1 MYRASWTTWFRAEER
16 GDDMRSLGRIWQT
29 ALWEWG
35 GAIRS
40 RRALVLLLLYLA
52 SAVLCM
58 NGTISV
64 LGKMEKELAVVLQLP
79 DVDET
84 GVVSAS
90 LWRSKPFN
98 RIVRSVVGE
107 SPVLDDIFGRHPV
120 ELLYAWFVF
129 FCAPLLAVLVAGT
142 RVSDDLRSGAVR
154 YMLVRETRLEW
165 SVGKYVG
172 QALMIAVAL
181 AASAVGAAAVAF
193 CRLPAGVA
201 ASLSLPML
209 GWGVRAWIYSLPW
222 IGLALGL
229 SHLTRSPGR
238 ATALGILAICLFG
251 ALPPLMDLLHSAAG
265 WPAAVT
271 QVRMLVPAGAEM
283 SLWRTSLVPLVSGSF
298 HLVTL
303 GFVYLMAGAAVF
315 GRSDV

>member
-1 MYRASWTTWFRAEER
+1 MRALRC
-16 GDDMRSLGRIWQT
+16 IWQT
-29 ALWEWG
+29 AVIEWS

-64 LGKMEKELAVVLQLP
+64 LGKMEKELASILQLP
-79 DVDET
+79 DSGET
-84 GVVSAS
+84 GVVSSS

-98 RIVRSVVGE
+98 KVVRSVVGD
-107 SPVLDDIFGRHPV
+107 SPVLADISGRHPV

-129 FCAPLLAVLVAGT
+129 FCAPLLTVLVAGT

-165 SVGKYVG
+165 SLGKFAG
-172 QALMIAVAL
+172 QAIMIAVAL
-181 AASAVGAAAVAF
+181 TASAAGASLVAF
-193 CRLPAGVA
+193 CRLPAGTA
-201 ASLSLPML
+201 AALFPSML
-209 GWGVRAWIYSLPW
+209 NWGLRAWIYSLAW
-222 IGLALGL
+222 LGLALGL

-251 ALPPLMDLLHSAAG
+251 ALPPLAELLHSAAG
-265 WPAAVT
+265 WPAAIT
-271 QVRMLVPAGAEM
+271 HLRMLVPSGAEM
-283 SLWRTSLVPLVSGSF
+283 SMWRFSAVPLVTGSF
-298 HLVTL
+298 HLIIL
-303 GFVYLMAGAAVF
+303 GLSYLMAGAAVF

>member
-1 MYRASWTTWFRAEER
+1 
-16 GDDMRSLGRIWQT
+16 MRSLNRIWQT

-58 NGTISV
+58 NGTISI
-64 LGKMEKELAVVLQLP
+64 LGRMEKELANVLQLP
-79 DVDET
+79 DAGET

-90 LWRSKPFN
+90 LWKSKPFN

-107 SPVLDDIFGRHPV
+107 SPVLDDISGRHPV

-129 FCAPLLAVLVAGT
+129 LCAPLLAVLVAGT
-142 RVSDDLRSGAVR
+142 RISDDLHSGAVR

-165 SVGKYVG
+165 SAGKYAG
-172 QALMIAVAL
+172 QVIMAGVAL
-181 AASAVGAAAVAF
+181 AASALGAAAVAF
-193 CRLPAGVA
+193 CRLPSGTA
-201 ASLSLPML
+201 ASLLLPLLNWSL
-209 GWGVRAWIYSLPW
+209 RAWVYSLAW

-238 ATALGILAICLFG
+238 ATACGILAICLFG
-251 ALPPLMDLLHSAAG
+251 AVSPLMDFLHATAG

-271 QVRMLVPAGAEM
+271 HVRMLVPAGAEM
-283 SLWRTSLVPLVSGSF
+283 SMWRFSVAPLVSGSF
-298 HLVTL
+298 HLATL
-303 GFVYLMAGAAVF
+303 GLVYLMAGAAVF

>member
-1 MYRASWTTWFRAEER
+1 
-16 GDDMRSLGRIWQT
+16 MRSLRRIVQT

-58 NGTISV
+58 NGTISI
-64 LGKMEKELAVVLQLP
+64 LGKMEKELATMLQLP
-79 DVDET
+79 DSGET

-90 LWRSKPFN
+90 LWKSKPFN

-107 SPVLDDIFGRHPV
+107 SPVLDDISGRHPV

-129 FCAPLLAVLVAGT
+129 LCAPLLVVLVAGT
-142 RVSDDLRSGAVR
+142 RISDDLRSGAVR

-165 SVGKYVG
+165 SVGKYAGQTIMVG
-172 QALMIAVAL
+172 VAL
-181 AASAVGAAAVAF
+181 AASALGATAVAF
-193 CRLPAGVA
+193 CRLPSGTA
-201 ASLSLPML
+201 ASLLLPLLNWSL
-209 GWGVRAWIYSLPW
+209 RAWVYSLAW

-238 ATALGILAICLFG
+238 ATAYGILAVGLFG
-251 ALPPLMDLLHSAAG
+251 ALPPLLDFLHANAG
-265 WPAAVT
+265 WPAALT

-283 SLWRTSLVPLVSGSF
+283 SLWRFSAAPLISGSF
-298 HLVTL
+298 HLMTL

>member
-1 MYRASWTTWFRAEER
+1 
-16 GDDMRSLGRIWQT
+16 MRSVRCIVQT
-29 ALWEWG
+29 ALWEWS

-58 NGTISV
+58 NGTISIF
-64 LGKMEKELAVVLQLP
+64 GKMEKELTAVLQLP
-79 DVDET
+79 DAGET

-90 LWRSKPFN
+90 LWKSKPFN
-98 RIVRSVVGE
+98 RIIRSVVGE

-142 RVSDDLRSGAVR
+142 RIADDLQSGAVR

-165 SVGKYVG
+165 SVGKFLGQTIMVG
-172 QALMIAVAL
+172 VAL
-181 AASAVGAAAVAF
+181 ATSAAGATVVAF
-193 CRLPAGVA
+193 CRLPSGVA
-201 ASLSLPML
+201 ASLLVPMFN
-209 GWGVRAWIYSLPW
+209 WGLRAWIYSLAW

-251 ALPPLMDLLHSAAG
+251 ALPPILDFLHVHAG

-283 SLWRTSLVPLVSGSF
+283 SLWRFSAPPLVSGSF